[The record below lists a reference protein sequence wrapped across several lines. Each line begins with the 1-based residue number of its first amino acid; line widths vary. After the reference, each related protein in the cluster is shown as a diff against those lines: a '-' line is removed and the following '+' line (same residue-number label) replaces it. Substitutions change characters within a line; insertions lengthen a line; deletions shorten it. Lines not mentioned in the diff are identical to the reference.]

1 MTAVTIE
8 GKKPEECE
16 GMIVLVND
24 LDLPP
29 QTLSNPA
36 FAFVAWSRRLKAYAD
51 NKAAAVLVRVAP
63 ESALPEFLNEQQGKS
78 LSVPAPLVLN
88 CPVIVIPADS
98 KIEGEVTIEIP
109 AREESISVVRNVIGV
124 LRGSDPEMSKE
135 AVIVTAHLD
144 HIGRLT
150 GDRGGD
156 TINNGADDNAT
167 GVTAVVALAE
177 AFGKLKT
184 RPNGL

>member
-1 MTAVTIE
+1 M
-8 GKKPEECE
+8 
-16 GMIVLVND
+16 
-24 LDLPP
+24 
-29 QTLSNPA
+29 
-36 FAFVAWSRRLKAYAD
+36 AWSRRLNAYAD

-98 KIEGEVTIEIP
+98 KIEGDVTIEIP

-124 LRGSDPEMSKE
+124 LRGSDPELSKE

-184 RPNGL
+184 RPKRSVIFMTFWGEEKGLLDRSITVTLPVGRSRRLSPTSISK